1 VAEGARVAVARGIVA
16 VPFNAVVPIAGGG
29 VQAPE
34 TTSGSAFQIFITEL
48 LDAGRLRTDEFGSGN
63 REARLLGDGHRV
75 SGGLAE
81 LFLEGG
87 VLPDGFEELV
97 EVFPGHGGRIRLV

>member
-1 VAEGARVAVARGIVA
+1 MAEGARVAVARGIVA

-75 SGGLAE
+75 SGGLA
-81 LFLEGG
+81 
-87 VLPDGFEELV
+87 
-97 EVFPGHGGRIRLV
+97 